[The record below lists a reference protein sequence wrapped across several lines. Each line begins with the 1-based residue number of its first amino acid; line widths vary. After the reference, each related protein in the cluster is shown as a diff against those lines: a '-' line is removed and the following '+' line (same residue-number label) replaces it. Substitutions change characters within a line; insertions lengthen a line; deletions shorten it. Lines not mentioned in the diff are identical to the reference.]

1 MWEGLPV
8 KGNLLIYSS
17 DSLLQFELYT
27 WGRFI
32 LPLYHIKLVHCICCA
47 DAVSVECGRCEWQ
60 TKDKIVLRWYTG
72 TRMRSQIT
80 LKKLLKWLMKW
91 RISCKAG
98 KFLSCSMIVAQ
109 TCICFWILW
118 IVLVLENVWNQ
129 MKKINLQV
137 LVEQQLLVMYI
148 WSPVW
153 HLFTHGQKDFGVDK
167 VSLWYW
173 PAHINLKLI

>member
-1 MWEGLPV
+1 MTIWAVHLRKIYFAIV
-8 KGNLLIYSS
+8 SYKASTLYLLC
-17 DSLLQFELYT
+17 
-27 WGRFI
+27 W
-32 LPLYHIKLVHCICCA
+32 CC
-47 DAVSVECGRCEWQ
+47 ECGMWQ
-60 TKDKIVLRWYTG
+60 VWMTNQRQNCPHTFRWYTG

-80 LKKLLKWLMKW
+80 LKKLFKWLMKW

-173 PAHINLKLI
+173 TAHINLKLI